1 MTFDEYNTDAN
12 FDNDKSSLD
21 ELVKIGLSEGKTSDE
36 IKSSLSPKWQKSK
49 KIGEFDDYVTKYSTP
64 KTEDKPAEEK
74 TVEEVVAEEAGT
86 PEQTELKSKE
96 KSKTAQTQNDIAIAQ
111 EDFEKQRAINNKNQD
126 WDNWLDTQA
135 RLGKSMKVIDDHY
148 LEGLPTFIFRRY
160 QNGEFGDLST
170 PEGKKDAKLRMAY
183 FMINGVGTALQNASA
198 TIKGGAQQQS
208 DIEKLKES
216 QMTNA
221 IQNRWEKNRQ
231 DTQSAINLAV
241 KEANN
246 EQDIYDAAAR
256 ISSNNRLQSAFN
268 RMNEDQKV
276 YTLEVMAKVGD
287 KLTNMNDEEFANT
300 MFAFA
305 SMGDKLDKEE
315 LAAMLVYRFG
325 KKALSDPS
333 VKNWLESFGISL
345 DDIDDNEKPASIG
358 GNGNKIAELSDGT
371 VIDPGLT
378 MNNKEYQQVLDAAN
392 KLSQDYYDGKIT
404 VDEFRTEYKKL
415 EDLMKSHPIKGMTKN
430 IKSADSVIKES
441 NNIKLGQVTTSLEEL
456 NANAGSM
463 SPGDYNDQFDNLKE
477 NAKKWG
483 ASEKELKNIEKK
495 RLSKEK
501 ILKAAEKKAKKK

>member
-1 MTFDEYNTDAN
+1 MTFEEYNTDDN
-12 FDNDKSSLD
+12 FNRKESSLD
-21 ELVKIGLSEGKTSDE
+21 ELVKIGASEGKTLDD
-36 IKSSLSPKWQKSK
+36 IKGSLSPKWQKSK
-49 KIGEFDDYVTKYSTP
+49 YINDIDSYYNKYTKPQETP
-64 KTEDKPAEEK
+64 KTEEK
-74 TVEEVVAEEAGT
+74 TVEEVVSETTGEKPLIT
-86 PEQTELKSKE
+86 KE
-96 KSKTAQTQNDIAIAQ
+96 KSATAQSQNETSMAQ
-111 EDFEKQRAINNKNQD
+111 EDFEKQRVINNKNAD
-126 WDNWLDTQA
+126 WDNLLDTNQRRGA
-135 RLGKSMKVIDDHY
+135 AFKTIDDHY

-160 QNGEFGDLST
+160 QNGEFGDLSN

-183 FMINGVGTALQNASA
+183 FMINGLGTALQNASA

-231 DTQSAINLAV
+231 DTQSAIDLAV
-241 KEANN
+241 KEAGN
-246 EQDIYDAAAR
+246 EQEIYDAAAR

-268 RMNEDQKV
+268 RMNEEQKV
-276 YTLEVMAKVGD
+276 YTLEVMAKIGD
-287 KLTNMNDEEFANT
+287 KLGNMNDDQFANT
-300 MFAFA
+300 LFGFAA
-305 SMGDKLDKEE
+305 MGDKMDKEE

-325 KKALSDPS
+325 KKALNDPS

-345 DDIDDNEKPASIG
+345 GDAEEKPAGIG
-358 GNGNKIAELSDGT
+358 DSGNGNKTAELSDGT

-378 MNNKEYQQVLDAAN
+378 MDNKEYQQVLNAADR
-392 KLSQDYYDGKIT
+392 LSQDYYDGKIT

-415 EDLMKSHPIKGMTKN
+415 EDLMKSHPIKGITKN
-430 IKSADSVIKES
+430 IKSAESVIKE
-441 NNIKLGQVTTSLEEL
+441 NNNTRLGQVTTSLEEL

-495 RLSKEK
+495 RLSREK
-501 ILKAAEKKAKKK
+501 ILKAAEKKNKK

>member
-1 MTFDEYNTDAN
+1 MTFAEYNTDDN

-49 KIGEFDDYVTKYSTP
+49 KIGEFDNYVTKYSTP

-74 TVEEVVAEEAGT
+74 TVEEVVAEETGT

-111 EDFEKQRAINNKNQD
+111 EDFEKQRAINNKKQD
-126 WDNWLDTQA
+126 WDNLLDTQA
-135 RLGKSMKVIDDHY
+135 QLGKNLKVIDDHY

-246 EQDIYDAAAR
+246 KQDIYDAAAR

-276 YTLEVMAKVGD
+276 SFIIRRCYRRSD
-287 KLTNMNDEEFANT
+287 
-300 MFAFA
+300 
-305 SMGDKLDKEE
+305 
-315 LAAMLVYRFG
+315 RFG
-325 KKALSDPS
+325 AY
-333 VKNWLESFGISL
+333 
-345 DDIDDNEKPASIG
+345 AR
-358 GNGNKIAELSDGT
+358 
-371 VIDPGLT
+371 
-378 MNNKEYQQVLDAAN
+378 
-392 KLSQDYYDGKIT
+392 
-404 VDEFRTEYKKL
+404 FRR
-415 EDLMKSHPIKGMTKN
+415 
-430 IKSADSVIKES
+430 
-441 NNIKLGQVTTSLEEL
+441 
-456 NANAGSM
+456 GST
-463 SPGDYNDQFDNLKE
+463 
-477 NAKKWG
+477 
-483 ASEKELKNIEKK
+483 
-495 RLSKEK
+495 
-501 ILKAAEKKAKKK
+501 

>member
-1 MTFDEYNTDAN
+1 MTFAEYNTDDN

-49 KIGEFDDYVTKYSTP
+49 KIGEFDNYVTKYSTP

-74 TVEEVVAEEAGT
+74 TVEEVVAEETGT

-111 EDFEKQRAINNKNQD
+111 EDFEKQRAINNKKQD
-126 WDNWLDTQA
+126 WDNLLDTQA
-135 RLGKSMKVIDDHY
+135 QLGKNLKVIDDHY

-246 EQDIYDAAAR
+246 KQDIYDAAAR

-333 VKNWLESFGISL
+333 VKKWLESFGISL
-345 DDIDDNEKPASIG
+345 DDIDDNEKPASVGGSGNLKNYKTIDG
-358 GNGNKIAELSDGT
+358 DTVDFNMIFTKGNGGKEKLMKLTQDLSDKYYNGEIDEET
-371 VIDPGLT
+371 FRKYYQPLYEEGKKHGSVKVFSADDVIKA
-378 MNNKEYQQVLDAAN
+378 NNKKQIDDTNAKIKALNDDAKA
-392 KLSQDYYDGKIT
+392 G
-404 VDEFRTEYKKL
+404 
-415 EDLMKSHPIKGMTKN
+415 N
-430 IKSADSVIKES
+430 ISTADSTEKY
-441 NNIKLGQVTTSLEEL
+441 NALEEKL
-456 NANAGSM
+456 K
-463 SPGDYNDQFDNLKE
+463 DY
-477 NAKKWG
+477 G
-483 ASEKELKNIEKK
+483 ATKIEK
-495 RLSKEK
+495 RLDNKA
-501 ILKAAEKKAKKK
+501 ILKAVEKKNKKK